1 MMFMMKTLS
10 ILSVVFCA
18 ALSIRATT
26 GVPASVQQEDKPTPN
41 LDVDSDTAVQP
52 RARVQF
58 CLDGWL
64 SFRGNC
70 YFLSNNA
77 DTWSNAESFC
87 GEFEASLAS
96 VHNIWEYNFIQQTV
110 KTGGHT
116 LAWIGGYY
124 FQGNWRWEDGS
135 LFNYHR
141 WQTES
146 PAHNYQCIQL
156 NSQESRG
163 WSNQICDV
171 HLPFV
176 CQKTPDC

>member
-1 MMFMMKTLS
+1 MKTLS

-26 GVPASVQQEDKPTPN
+26 GLLKLFKFPIVP
-41 LDVDSDTAVQP
+41 
-52 RARVQF
+52 ARVQF